1 MRLRVSTFLR
11 LNCVAKAVRWVHG
24 AARSRK
30 KGHRPEAPSCRWEQP
45 SARTGREYAGSPNGR
60 DTTRCAAS
68 PGAIVGIGSSA
79 VPLVRV
85 CADAPRAWGACAEQA
100 HLAPRLVT
108 SDLRF
113 EVLKTNQFSREV
125 GEITVFAV
133 CGTFAHENTHDVTTG
148 EQPGRAGRKRMQ
160 TPERSAHTLNAHA
173 TANTCQ
179 RVASVTA
186 RAS

>member
-1 MRLRVSTFLR
+1 MEPHGRGRRDTDPRRRL
-11 LNCVAKAVRWVHG
+11 
-24 AARSRK
+24 AAGSSR
-30 KGHRPEAPSCRWEQP
+30 RPELAES
-45 SARTGREYAGSPNGR
+45 T
-60 DTTRCAAS
+60 
-68 PGAIVGIGSSA
+68 PGGLMGVIPHVVLPPRVLVGIGSSA

-125 GEITVFAV
+125 GEITVLAV